1 MNILIIGSGNCG
13 ITYAADLTLKGHK
26 VSLLKSS
33 SRDFDV
39 KTKFIIK
46 NNNTLLFKD
55 NGNLNKVTI
64 SKITDSYDE
73 AFLEDRDIIIICS
86 QTNYHEEIIKK
97 IKPYIIDSD
106 VIFIQPGYASTAYF
120 IKNNIK
126 CTIAEAQ
133 SSPID
138 CRVNAHGEAEVLF
151 KNVRNPIGIYPKKNF
166 DAARIKLEQL
176 EFNFVYL
183 KNIFEAAL
191 HNPNLIVHTIGA
203 IMSIPRIEYSKGDYW
218 MYKEVFTPSV
228 WNLVENLDQEKNNIL
243 LSLGLPKL
251 SYVDACKYRNFQ
263 DLSIDSKSAFFDYAM
278 NHSPKGPDI
287 SDSRYITED
296 VSQGLVLLESLGEL
310 LNIETPLVTSLIN
323 LANFSLNRNFRI
335 NGRTV
340 ENLGLTT
347 ELINLLVKE

>member
-1 MNILIIGSGNCG
+1 MKILIIGSGNCG
-13 ITYAADLTLKGHK
+13 ITYAADLTLKGHE

-39 KTKFIIK
+39 KTKFIIE

-55 NGNLNKVTI
+55 DGNSKKVEI
-64 SKITDSYDE
+64 FKITNSYDE
-73 AFLEDRDIIIICS
+73 AFLEERDIIIICS

-97 IKPYIIDSD
+97 IKPYIVNSD
-106 VIFIQPGYASTAYF
+106 VVFIQPGYASTAYF
-120 IKNNIK
+120 INNNIQ
-126 CTIAEAQ
+126 CTIVEAQ

-138 CRVNAHGEAEVLF
+138 CRVTANGEAEVLF
-151 KNVRNPIGIYPKKNF
+151 KNIRNPIGIYPKQNF
-166 DAARIKLEQL
+166 DAAKIKLEQL
-176 EFNFVYL
+176 NFNFVYL

-251 SYVDACKYRNFQ
+251 NYVDACKYRNFH

-287 SDSRYITED
+287 SNSRYITED

-310 LNIETPLVTSLIN
+310 LSVETPLVTSLIN
-323 LANFSLNRNFRI
+323 LANFSLNRDFRI
-335 NGRTV
+335 DGRTV
-340 ENLGLTT
+340 ENLGLTK
-347 ELINLLVKE
+347 ELITLLIKE